1 MSYFV
6 QDIAVIG
13 QQALKAVGYLQPI
26 NYSQNAIVIQGGGKG
41 DTFFFVDCRFGL
53 NLSCRL
59 GIEWLKSCKL

>member
-26 NYSQNAIVIQGGGKG
+26 NYSQNAIVIRGVGGGIP
-41 DTFFFVDCRFGL
+41 FFL
-53 NLSCRL
+53 RL
-59 GIEWLKSCKL
+59 YIWPKFQSSESPILTILEAL